1 MLACPHP
8 HSTRHRVPLN
18 QQPVVY
24 AACSR
29 KCFKGRLT
37 ILLLGI
43 KSSPCIPKRH
53 ESPLSSG
60 DLATPDE
67 SRGASCQ
74 LWKTRSCPCCTFI
87 WAGADQSGGP
97 AFVSKYIRIL
107 IKGLYQEP
115 LSRRPGRDLRARCAT
130 QGLLVPAR
138 ELATRLWA
146 SWASIPCHNS
156 KGSTLKL

>member
-1 MLACPHP
+1 M
-8 HSTRHRVPLN
+8 RV
-18 QQPVVY
+18 
-24 AACSR
+24 
-29 KCFKGRLT
+29 
-37 ILLLGI
+37 
-43 KSSPCIPKRH
+43 H
-53 ESPLSSG
+53 SG

-146 SWASIPCHNS
+146 SWASWASWAGWAGWAGCLVAPHKDELGTQLQLQTFTLFLLNHNALFTS
-156 KGSTLKL
+156 LK